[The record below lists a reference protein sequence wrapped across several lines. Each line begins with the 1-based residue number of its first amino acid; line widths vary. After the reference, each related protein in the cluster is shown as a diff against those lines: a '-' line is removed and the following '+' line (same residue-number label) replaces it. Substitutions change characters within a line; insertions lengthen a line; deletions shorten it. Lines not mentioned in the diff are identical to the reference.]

1 MGNQSDEFAGFRKRK
16 DYLVCVDSD
25 GCAIDSMDCK
35 HILCFGPC
43 LVAEWE
49 LESYRD
55 RILQRWNEINL
66 YTMTRGINRF
76 QGLAV
81 MLREIHEQMTPIEGL
96 DALLM
101 WVEQTDELSN
111 SALECAI
118 RMNAEKETG
127 KTSGEELCI
136 CLEKALSWSNSVNR
150 AIRELPK
157 ETIQPFY
164 GVGDALAHIHKT
176 CDVAIVSSANYEAV
190 MEEWKRFGLLE
201 HVDIV
206 MAQNAGT
213 KKSCIEKLLSFG
225 YARENV
231 MMAGDAPGD
240 REAAKAN
247 GVFYYP
253 ILVHREAQCWVNSGK
268 ALERLQSG
276 RYAGEFEDTLNRA
289 FVENLSQK

>member
-1 MGNQSDEFAGFRKRK
+1 MGNQSDVAGFRKRK
-16 DYLVCVDSD
+16 EYLVCVDSD

-43 LVAEWE
+43 LVAEWG
-49 LESYRD
+49 LEAYQE
-55 RILQRWNEINL
+55 RIQQRWNDINL

-81 MLREIHEQMTPIEGL
+81 MLREIHEQMTQIEGL
-96 DALLM
+96 EMLLS

-111 SALECAI
+111 SALEREI
-118 RMNAEKETG
+118 RAHEEKG
-127 KTSGEELCI
+127 RDFCI
-136 CLEKALSWSNSVNR
+136 CLEKALSWSNAVNR
-150 AIRELPK
+150 AIRSLPR
-157 ETIQPFY
+157 ETIRPFS
-164 GVGDALAHIHKT
+164 GVGEALAHIHKT

-190 MEEWKRFGLLE
+190 MEEWSRFGLLE
-201 HVDIV
+201 HVDVV

-213 KKSCIEKLLSFG
+213 KKSCIGKLLSYG
-225 YARENV
+225 YDRAHV

-240 REAAKAN
+240 REAARSN

-253 ILVHREAQCWVNSGK
+253 ILVRREQQSWEDIRD

-276 RYAGEFEDTLNRA
+276 RYGGEFEDMLNRT
-289 FVENLSQK
+289 FVRNLSK